1 MNITNKVLTDV
12 KGRMLEEIVLLEVNK
27 VIPKNKE
34 AFKFKFDAG
43 GEYDMI
49 IYDKSTNTCKLY
61 EIKHNDRIDDNQF
74 RFLVDKDKF
83 ELIESKYGIIVGKY
97 VLYRGQNKKLRT
109 LII

>member
-12 KGRMLEEIVLLEVNK
+12 KGRMLEEIVLLEVNR

-34 AFKFKFDAG
+34 ALKFKFDAG

-61 EIKHNDRIDDNQF
+61 EIKHSDKIDDRQI
-74 RFLVDKDKF
+74 RFLVDKDKY